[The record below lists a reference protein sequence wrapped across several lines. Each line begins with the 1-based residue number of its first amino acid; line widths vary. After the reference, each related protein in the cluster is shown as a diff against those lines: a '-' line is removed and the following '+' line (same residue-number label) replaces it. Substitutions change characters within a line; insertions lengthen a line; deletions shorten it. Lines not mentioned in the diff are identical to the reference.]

1 MGFSR
6 AQEIDAL
13 KSLLQKNRPAYFA
26 DVQANTSASIAVNRW
41 CHMIENPTAPRQN
54 LAPAVKLAY
63 RVDEAC
69 HALGIGR
76 TSFYE
81 LVKSGEL
88 KVIRIAGRTLVPRS
102 ELERL
107 TSLSAGE

>member
-1 MGFSR
+1 M
-6 AQEIDAL
+6 
-13 KSLLQKNRPAYFA
+13 
-26 DVQANTSASIAVNRW
+26 
-41 CHMIENPTAPRQN
+41 NPTIIEQN
-54 LAPAVKLAY
+54 LAASGKLAY

-76 TSFYE
+76 TSLYE

-88 KVIRIAGRTLVPRS
+88 KLIKVAGRTLVPRS

-107 TSLSAGE
+107 TSVDPAA